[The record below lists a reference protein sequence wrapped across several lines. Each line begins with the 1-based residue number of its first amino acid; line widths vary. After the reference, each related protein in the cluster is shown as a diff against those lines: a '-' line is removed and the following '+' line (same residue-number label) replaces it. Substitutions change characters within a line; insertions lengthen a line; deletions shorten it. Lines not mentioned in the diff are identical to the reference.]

1 MYLLAWLLEATVLL
15 GDQRVLAAS
24 LDGDD
29 RLGIGVIG

>member
-1 MYLLAWLLEATVLL
+1 LPITWPTPLL
-15 GDQRVLAAS
+15 LAAS